1 MRYRVCQKL
10 TGFFRRQTSALVDPA
25 LDPVLEIEKVLK
37 SYSREQCLCWRW
49 FVAYRDMK
57 QVAVS
62 VTMALKPAEN
72 HCQKQLSA
80 LGLRPDVTF
89 RTGTS
94 RIKRQW
100 PTKTEIWKILS
111 PRTYLNLQKGGA
123 ESAPIQAYC
132 AALSLNYT
140 AVRPW
145 VRLAFRTSGATSSGL
160 IKTPRSC
167 NNNNAF

>member
-25 LDPVLEIEKVLK
+25 LDPVLEIEEVLK

-49 FVAYRDMK
+49 FVAYRYMK

-80 LGLRPDVTF
+80 PGCYSPD
-89 RTGTS
+89 RHE
-94 RIKRQW
+94 
-100 PTKTEIWKILS
+100 PNKTAMADQDRDLEDFI
-111 PRTYLNLQKGGA
+111 A
-123 ESAPIQAYC
+123 
-132 AALSLNYT
+132 
-140 AVRPW
+140 
-145 VRLAFRTSGATSSGL
+145 
-160 IKTPRSC
+160 
-167 NNNNAF
+167 